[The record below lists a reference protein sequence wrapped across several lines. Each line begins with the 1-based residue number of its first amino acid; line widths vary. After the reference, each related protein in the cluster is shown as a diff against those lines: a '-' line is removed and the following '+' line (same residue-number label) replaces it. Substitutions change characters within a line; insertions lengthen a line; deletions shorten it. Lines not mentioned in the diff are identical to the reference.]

1 MPNPDAVAAGGEQAA
16 GVAAAV
22 LKVATGDHP
31 LDPASL
37 AARTRKA
44 YRELG
49 SRDLTWGRIRHAIAS
64 EHSTALDGRWLWE
77 GGDRN
82 ARSLDHIA
90 RYTTFKWSTVVLGHK
105 HRLFGVIS
113 AVIVHVKSMF

>member
-64 EHSTALDGRWLWE
+64 EHSTALDGRWLW
-77 GGDRN
+77 GGGQKRWI
-82 ARSLDHIA
+82 AGSHRSVYYI
-90 RYTTFKWSTVVLGHK
+90 
-105 HRLFGVIS
+105 
-113 AVIVHVKSMF
+113 